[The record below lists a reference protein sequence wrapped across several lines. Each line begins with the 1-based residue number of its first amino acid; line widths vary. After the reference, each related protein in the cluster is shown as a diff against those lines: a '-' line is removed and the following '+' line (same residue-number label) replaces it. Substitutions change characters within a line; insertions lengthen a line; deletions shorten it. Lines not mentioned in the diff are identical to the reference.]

1 MAAVAAAA
9 PAKFSN
15 EYSAEVVP
23 SYRAVSREVPAI
35 LVDERHMADDASSY
49 TFQMETED
57 GISRQESG
65 TVVLDGDDD
74 VAGVAQSGSYT

>member
-1 MAAVAAAA
+1 MAVAAAA
-9 PAKFSN
+9 PAQFSD
-15 EYSAEVVP
+15 EYSLEVAP
-23 SYRAVSREVPAI
+23 SYRAVSSREVPAI
-35 LVDERHMADDASSY
+35 LVDERQMADDASSY

-74 VAGVAQSGSYT
+74 VAGIAQSGSYT